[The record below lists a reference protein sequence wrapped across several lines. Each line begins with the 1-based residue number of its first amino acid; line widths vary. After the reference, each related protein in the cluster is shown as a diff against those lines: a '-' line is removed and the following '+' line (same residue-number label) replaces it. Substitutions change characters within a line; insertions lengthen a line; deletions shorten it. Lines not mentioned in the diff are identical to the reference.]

1 MAKPTE
7 AQMKTYTHCTLCPR
21 NCDVDRTKSHGFCG
35 ESATLRA
42 ARAALHLW
50 EEPPISG
57 TVGSGTVFFSGCTL
71 RCIFCQNADIAGGHH
86 GKEITAER
94 LAEIFLELQEKG
106 AANVNLVTPTHFL
119 PHIVSALQTAKK
131 KGLTIPVVY
140 NCGGY
145 EKAETLALLDGL
157 VDIYLP
163 DYKYRSKTLAKALS
177 AAEDYPEVAE
187 AALCEMLRQVG
198 KAVFDENG
206 MMKKGVIVRHLVL
219 PAHTDDSMEVLRFLH
234 ETFGDDIYISIMSQY
249 TPMKKFEDHPALSR
263 KLTTYEYQKVVRF
276 AEEIGIKKG
285 FLQSG
290 EAAKESFIPAFDFTG
305 V

>member
-1 MAKPTE
+1 MTH
-7 AQMKTYTHCTLCPR
+7 YTHCTLCPR
-21 NCDVDRTKSHGFCG
+21 NCGADRTKARGFCG
-35 ESATLRA
+35 ESHELRA
-42 ARAALHLW
+42 ARASLHLW

-57 TVGSGTVFFSGCTL
+57 DVGSGTVFFSGCTL
-71 RCIFCQNADIAGGHH
+71 RCIFCQNANIAEGHH

-94 LAEIFLELQEKG
+94 LAEIFLELQEKS
-106 AANVNLVTPTHFL
+106 AANINLVTPTHFL
-119 PHIVSALQTAKK
+119 PHIKKALILAKE
-131 KGLTIPVVY
+131 KGLILPIVY

-163 DYKYRSKTLAKALS
+163 DYKYRSPALAKALS
-177 AAEDYPEVAE
+177 AAMDYPDVAE
-187 AALCEMLRQVG
+187 NALREMLRQVG
-198 KAVFDENG
+198 SPVFDENG

-219 PAHTDDSMEVLRFLH
+219 PGHTDDSMDVLRFLH
-234 ETFGDDIYISIMSQY
+234 ENFGDDIYISIMSQY

-276 AEEIGIKKG
+276 AQKIGITRG

-290 EAAKESFIPAFDFTG
+290 ETAKQSFIPAFDLTG
-305 V
+305 I

>member
-1 MAKPTE
+1 MGGVCRQPMLPVAAK
-7 AQMKTYTHCTLCPR
+7 AM
-21 NCDVDRTKSHGFCG
+21 
-35 ESATLRA
+35 
-42 ARAALHLW
+42 LHQW
-50 EEPPISG
+50 EEPCL
-57 TVGSGTVFFSGCTL
+57 VGEHGAGTVFFSGCNL
-71 RCIFCQNADIAGGHH
+71 RCCFCQNGSISQGNV
-86 GKEITAER
+86 GKPVTAAR
-94 LAEIFLELQEKG
+94 LREIFRELIDQG
-106 AANVNLVTPTHFL
+106 AACLDLVTPTQFTPAIL
-119 PHIVSALQTAKK
+119 EAL
-131 KGLTIPVVY
+131 GDVPWPVPVVW

-145 EKAETLALLDGL
+145 EKSETLSLLDGL

-163 DYKYRSKTLAKALS
+163 DYKYRSSALAKALS

-187 AALCEMLRQVG
+187 TALREMLRQVG
-198 KAVFDENG
+198 EAVFDENG